1 MEEIQALNVKKEAL
15 DFVRLVPCAEILIFS
30 GVEMIR

>member
-1 MEEIQALNVKKEAL
+1 MEETQALTVKKVAL
-15 DFVRLVPCAEILIFS
+15 DFVRLESCAEILIFF

>member
-1 MEEIQALNVKKEAL
+1 MEETQALTVKKVTL
-15 DFVRLVPCAEILIFS
+15 GFVRLEPCAEILIFS